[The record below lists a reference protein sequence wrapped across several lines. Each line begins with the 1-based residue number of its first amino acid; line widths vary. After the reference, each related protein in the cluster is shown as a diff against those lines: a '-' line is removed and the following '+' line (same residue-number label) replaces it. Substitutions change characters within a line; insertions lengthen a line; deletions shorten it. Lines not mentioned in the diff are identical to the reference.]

1 MQGFKKTP
9 DQVTATRILSGPY
22 KWIMLHGGSRSGKT
36 FILIRAMCIRAM
48 KVAGSRHI
56 IFRFRFNH
64 VKQSVFM
71 ETLPKVLKLCFPDV
85 PVKWNKEDYF
95 VTFPNGSEI
104 WISGLDDKDRV
115 EKVLGKEYATIYF
128 NESSQIPYHSV
139 SMAETRL
146 AQKTELVNKFYFDC
160 NPPTKSHW
168 LYSYFFLKI
177 NPETKTKHP
186 KPDLYAEM
194 LMNPEGNQENLPDDY
209 IETVLD
215 GLSDR
220 KKRRFKN
227 GEWLDDVEGALWTR
241 QMINATRVVTA
252 PPLIRIVVSVDPAV
266 TAKKNSNST
275 GIIVVGMDARGH
287 CFVLAD
293 RTMDQASPATW
304 GHAVINAYNEF
315 MADAVIGEVNNG
327 GDLVKRNIQVIDP
340 TVRFQ
345 EVHAYRGK
353 ILRAEPIAGLYE
365 EGRVHH
371 VGEFPELED
380 EMCTYAP
387 QLQSDDSESP
397 DHLDAMVWGVTK
409 LTGITDQRPV
419 YHMEDTYAV

>member
-1 MQGFKKTP
+1 
-9 DQVTATRILSGPY
+9 
-22 KWIMLHGGSRSGKT
+22 
-36 FILIRAMCIRAM
+36 
-48 KVAGSRHI
+48 
-56 IFRFRFNH
+56 
-64 VKQSVFM
+64 M
-71 ETLPKVLKLCFPDV
+71 ETLPKVLQVCFPDV

-95 VTFPNGSEI
+95 ITFPNGSEI

-115 EKVLGKEYATIYF
+115 EKVLGKEYTTIYF

-177 NPETKTKHP
+177 NPETKTRHP

-275 GIIVVGMDARGH
+275 GIVVVGMDVRGH